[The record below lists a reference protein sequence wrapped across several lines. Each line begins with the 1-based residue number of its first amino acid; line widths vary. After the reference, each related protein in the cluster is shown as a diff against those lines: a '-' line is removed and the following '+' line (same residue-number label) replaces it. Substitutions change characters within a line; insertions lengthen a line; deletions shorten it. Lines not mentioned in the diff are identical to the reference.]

1 MKKLFI
7 LLTLTLSLFA
17 TIEWQTDFNKA
28 FAQAKKLNKPLFVFI
43 ERHEPPCR
51 WCQLMKRTTLAD
63 EEIANYINKNFIAV
77 RLVRESS
84 NYPDELYPNFV
95 PTIYV
100 ITPDERIIKK
110 IVGYWPKE
118 DFQSDL
124 TDIQR
129 FLQDKNASKSNN

>member
-1 MKKLFI
+1 MKKL
-7 LLTLTLSLFA
+7 LTLIILTLSLFA
-17 TIEWQTDFNKA
+17 SIEWQTDFAKA
-28 FAQAKKLNKPLFVFI
+28 FTQAKEQNKPLFVFI
-43 ERHEPPCR
+43 ERHDPPCR
-51 WCQLMKRTTLAD
+51 WCQLMKRTTLSD
-63 EEIANYINKNFIAV
+63 EEIVNYINKNFIAV

-84 NYPDELYPNFV
+84 DYPDELYPNFV

-124 TDIQR
+124 LDIER
-129 FLQDKNASKSNN
+129 ALSASKSNN